1 MQVSSKAVSHL
12 VDANGM
18 PECATMTLTRE
29 TAPPE
34 MALKEGAE
42 PRRPVQVLLIE
53 DDEEAADLVQMGL
66 MDSTD
71 GHFRSEWSRNLV
83 EALKRLA
90 HPGIDVIVLDLG
102 LPESSGCLSYR
113 AIDAAAKH
121 RLPIVIFTSD
131 DRSESRTATLK
142 LGASDYLLKQ
152 ENSTSQLRRALR
164 GALLHG
170 RPERGGS
177 EC

>member
-1 MQVSSKAVSHL
+1 ML
-12 VDANGM
+12 
-18 PECATMTLTRE
+18 ECAAMTLTRE
-29 TAPPE
+29 IAPPE
-34 MALKEGAE
+34 MALKTTAQT
-42 PRRPVQVLLIE
+42 RRPVQVLLVE
-53 DDEEAADLVQMGL
+53 DDEEAAELVQMSL

-102 LPESSGCLSYR
+102 LPESSGCTSYR
-113 AIDAAAKH
+113 AIDSAAGY

-131 DRSESRTATLK
+131 DRSVSRIATLE

-164 GALLHG
+164 GALLQG
-170 RPERGGS
+170 RPERDSGA